1 MFKDILNIIN
11 VPLGYLFRWL
21 YTLVNDYGVAII
33 LIAVITKILMLPLGV
48 KQHKSTL
55 SQLKYRPRIQE
66 IQTKYKDNPERM
78 QREMAK
84 LQEEGYS
91 PTAGCSTMLIQ
102 FPILIGIYNVI
113 RHPLK
118 YIIGLSED
126 VLEGILSVVQ
136 KVPGLEAMK
145 IEDVQFEINAIT
157 QIKENAAAYADI
169 ITPEKLE
176 LIESFNLNLFGL
188 DAINL
193 AVIPEKIQYFLSG
206 LLPIP
211 TFSSWLVI
219 IPILSGITALIYA
232 FVSQKIG
239 PSAMMQDE
247 SRQNA
252 ATMKFMTF
260 LTPYMSYAIAFSV
273 PAGLGL
279 YWICSNLFM
288 LVQTLVINKI
298 YDPAKYIEQMKA
310 EEEARKL
317 KRKKAQQRIAEE
329 KRAEKESEKA
339 ANKGKKQLKDKE
351 DIPGDNN

>member
-1 MFKDILNIIN
+1 MFNGILDIIN

-21 YTLVNDYGVAII
+21 YTLVNDYGIAII
-33 LIAVITKILMLPLGV
+33 LIAVITKLLMVPLGI

-66 IQTKYKDNPERM
+66 IQTKYKDNPERA

-118 YIIGLSED
+118 YIVGLSQD
-126 VLEGILSVVQ
+126 VLTGIHEIMT
-136 KVPGLEAMK
+136 KVPGMEALK
-145 IEDVQFEINAIT
+145 IEDVKFEINAIT

-169 ITPEKLE
+169 ISPEKLE

-188 DAINL
+188 DAMNL
-193 AVIPEKIQYFLSG
+193 AVIPEKIEYFLSSI
-206 LLPIP
+206 LPIP
-211 TFSSWLVI
+211 AFSSWLVA
-219 IPILSGITALIYA
+219 IPVISGITAFIYA
-232 FVSQKIG
+232 RISQKLS
-239 PSAMMQDE
+239 PAAMMQEND
-247 SRQNA
+247 QNA
-252 ATMKFMTF
+252 ATMKFMNF

-279 YWICSNLFM
+279 YWIASNLLM
-288 LVQTLVINKI
+288 MVQTLVINKI
-298 YDPAKYIEQMKA
+298 YSPAAYIEQLKA
-310 EEEARKL
+310 EEEARKA

-329 KRAEKESEKA
+329 KRAEKEA
-339 ANKGKKQLKDKE
+339 AKNKLKDKE
-351 DIPGDNN
+351 DIPGDND

>member
-1 MFKDILNIIN
+1 MFKGIMDIIN

-21 YTLVNDYGVAII
+21 YMLVSDYGIAII
-33 LIAVITKILMLPLGV
+33 LIAVITKVLMVPLGI

-55 SQLKYRPRIQE
+55 TQLKFRPRIQE
-66 IQTKYKDNPERM
+66 IQTKYKDKPERM

-118 YIIGLSED
+118 YIIGLSEG
-126 VLEGILSVVQ
+126 VLENVLAVIKKL
-136 KVPGLEAMK
+136 PDMEAMTL
-145 IEDVQFEINAIT
+145 ESPNFEISAIT
-157 QIKENAAAYADI
+157 RIKENAAAYADI

-176 LIESFNLNLFGL
+176 LIETFNLNLFGL

-193 AVIPEKIQYFLSG
+193 AQVPEKVQYFLSSI
-206 LLPIP
+206 LPIP

-219 IPILSGITALIYA
+219 IPILSGLSALIYA
-232 FVSQKIG
+232 LISQKIG
-239 PSAMMQDE
+239 PSAMMQSEDQ
-247 SRQNA
+247 QNS
-252 ATMKFMTF
+252 ATMKFMNF
-260 LTPYMSYAIAFSV
+260 LTPYMSYTIAMSM

-279 YWICSNLFM
+279 YWIFSNILM
-288 LVQTLVINKI
+288 LIQTLIINKV
-298 YDPAKYIEQMKA
+298 YSPAKYIEQMKA

-329 KRAEKESEKA
+329 KRAEKE
-339 ANKGKKQLKDKE
+339 ANKGAKQLKDKE
-351 DIPGDNN
+351 DIPGDND

>member
-1 MFKDILNIIN
+1 MFNGIMDIIN
-11 VPLGYLFRWL
+11 IPIGYLFRWL
-21 YTLVNDYGVAII
+21 YTLVNDYGAAII
-33 LIAVITKILMLPLGV
+33 LIAVITKLLMVPLGI

-55 SQLKYRPRIQE
+55 SQLKFRPRIQE
-66 IQTKYKDNPERM
+66 IQTKYKDKPERM

-118 YIIGLSED
+118 YIIGLSSD
-126 VLEGILSVVQ
+126 VLDGISGIIQ
-136 KVPGLEAMK
+136 KLPGMEAMTV
-145 IEDVQFEINAIT
+145 DNVQFEINAIT

-176 LIESFNLNLFGL
+176 LIKSFNLNLFGL
-188 DAINL
+188 DAMNL
-193 AVIPEKIQYFLSG
+193 AVIPDKIQYFLSSI
-206 LLPIP
+206 LPIP

-219 IPILSGITALIYA
+219 IPIISGITALIYA
-232 FVSQKIG
+232 MVSQKIG
-239 PSAMMQDE
+239 PAAMMQDE
-247 SRQNA
+247 NQQNN

-279 YWICSNLFM
+279 YWIFSNLLM
-288 LVQTLVINKI
+288 LVQTLVINKV
-298 YDPAKYIEQMKA
+298 YSPAKYIEQMKA
-310 EEEARKL
+310 EEEARKA
-317 KRKKAQQRIAEE
+317 KRKRAQQRIAEE
-329 KRAEKESEKA
+329 KRAEKEA
-339 ANKGKKQLKDKE
+339 AKGKNQLKDKE
-351 DIPGDNN
+351 DIPGDND